1 MMIFRQLIV
10 SLLIASQVLQGS
22 VMEEDKK
29 YNMNTNPA
37 LLDIY
42 LKALLE
48 KESSGNYNAVHKPS
62 TIEDSVT
69 GKPIKVQALGGYGIL
84 DINWYGTDTQ
94 KSWTEMAGL
103 KGASIDDPKAQD
115 DVARFMVQK
124 YFDRYG
130 SWDLV
135 SVAWFAGPGKAQTL
149 KDNGTINFSEVDSKG
164 TSIADYI
171 AGINKNLSEELM
183 NMEVDMQPIE
193 ITPPKPEVPV
203 PIDTMSRSPGV
214 TNQFGTQPNDN
225 ERYAAQILDAIT
237 RSNAGGVRP
246 SFNNSSQPQA
256 VEQVNQY
263 AQTVE
268 QAFQQYLDAVNNG

>member
-1 MMIFRQLIV
+1 MMIFKQLIV
-10 SLLIASQVLQGS
+10 SLLIASQVLQGNI
-22 VMEEDKK
+22 MEEDKT

-37 LLDIY
+37 LLDLY

-62 TIEDSVT
+62 IIIDSVT

-94 KSWTEMAGL
+94 KSWAEMAGL

-115 DVARFMVQK
+115 DVARFMVQR

-149 KDNGTINFSEVDSKG
+149 KDKGTINFSEVDSKG

-183 NMEVDMQPIE
+183 NMEVGMQPIE
-193 ITPPKPEVPV
+193 ISPPKPEVPV
-203 PIDTMSRSPGV
+203 PIDTMSRSAGI
-214 TNQFGTQPNDN
+214 TNQFGTPKNDN
-225 ERYAAQILDAIT
+225 ERYAAQILDSIT
-237 RSNAGGVRP
+237 KANSRGIRP
-246 SFNNSSQPQA
+246 RMN
-256 VEQVNQY
+256 
-263 AQTVE
+263 T
-268 QAFQQYLDAVNNG
+268 GR

>member
-1 MMIFRQLIV
+1 MMIFKQLIV

-22 VMEEDKK
+22 VMEEDKT

-62 TIEDSVT
+62 TIIDSVT

-84 DINWYGTDTQ
+84 DITWYGTDTQ

-103 KGASIDDPKAQD
+103 KGASIDDTKAQD
-115 DVARFMVQK
+115 DVARFFVQK
-124 YFDRYG
+124 YFDKYG

-193 ITPPKPEVPV
+193 ISPPKPEVPV
-203 PIDTMSRSPGV
+203 PIDTTSRSPGI
-214 TNQFGTQPNDN
+214 TNQFGTPPNDN
-225 ERYAAQILDAIT
+225 EKYAAQLLDALT
-237 RSNAGGVRP
+237 KRSNLGGERP
-246 SFNNSSQPQA
+246 RMN
-256 VEQVNQY
+256 
-263 AQTVE
+263 T
-268 QAFQQYLDAVNNG
+268 GR

>member
-1 MMIFRQLIV
+1 MMIFKQLIV

-22 VMEEDKK
+22 VMEEDKT

-69 GKPIKVQALGGYGIL
+69 GKPIRVQALGGYGIL

-124 YFDRYG
+124 YFDKYG

-149 KDNGTINFSEVDSKG
+149 KNNGTINFSEVDSKG

-193 ITPPKPEVPV
+193 ISPPEPDTPV
-203 PIDTMSRSPGV
+203 PIDTTSRSPGV
-214 TNQFGTQPNDN
+214 TNQFGTPPNDN

-246 SFNNSSQPQA
+246 SFNNRSQPQA

>member
-1 MMIFRQLIV
+1 MMIFKQLII
-10 SLLIASQVLQGS
+10 SFLIASQVLQGS
-22 VMEEDKK
+22 VMEEDKT

-37 LLDIY
+37 LLDLY
-42 LKALLE
+42 LKALKE

-62 TIEDSVT
+62 IIQDSVT
-69 GKPIKVQALGGYGIL
+69 GKPIKVQALGAYGIL
-84 DINWYGTDTQ
+84 DINWHGTDTQ

-183 NMEVDMQPIE
+183 NMEVDIQPIE
-193 ITPPKPEVPV
+193 ISPPKPEVPV
-203 PIDTMSRSPGV
+203 PIDTTSRSPGI
-214 TNQFGTQPNDN
+214 TNQFGTPPNDN
-225 ERYAAQILDAIT
+225 EKYAAQLLDALT
-237 RSNAGGVRP
+237 RRSNAGGERP
-246 SFNNSSQPQA
+246 RMN
-256 VEQVNQY
+256 
-263 AQTVE
+263 T
-268 QAFQQYLDAVNNG
+268 GR

>member
-1 MMIFRQLIV
+1 MMIFKQLIV

-22 VMEEDKK
+22 VMEEDKT

-42 LKALLE
+42 LKALKE

-62 TIEDSVT
+62 IIEDSVT

-115 DVARFMVQK
+115 DVARFFVQK
-124 YFDRYG
+124 YFDRFG

-135 SVAWFAGPGKAQTL
+135 SIAWFAGPNVAQRL
-149 KDNGTINFSEVDSKG
+149 KDTGTIDWDVEDSKG
-164 TSIADYI
+164 TSISQYI
-171 AGINKNLSEELM
+171 SEMDRLLSDELM
-183 NMEVDMQPIE
+183 NIK
-193 ITPPKPEVPV
+193 IPEEEFNIPQI
-203 PIDTMSRSPGV
+203 PAQEGRSPGLV
-214 TNQFGTQPNDN
+214 KQFGVSPNDT
-225 ERYAAQILDAIT
+225 EIYAAQILDSIT
-237 RSNAGGVRP
+237 KANSRGIRP
-246 SFNNSSQPQA
+246 RMN
-256 VEQVNQY
+256 
-263 AQTVE
+263 T
-268 QAFQQYLDAVNNG
+268 GR